1 MGYIR
6 PPQASV
12 IKLLSSIFHKK
23 SSSYIIYRILNTTLE
38 KSHGKVIDR
47 NKWWRIDYGDNWP
60 RIHWWRELMEKWFFK
75 IARNAYNQTTN
86 LRDIFQIFVLK
97 QTENYALQM
106 AKLRLF
112 EKRECSL
119 NQSQFNHSLNT
130 AQIQSIFQVTFTCS
144 KSTIE
149 AVEKGLL
156 KVLC

>member
-1 MGYIR
+1 M
-6 PPQASV
+6 
-12 IKLLSSIFHKK
+12 
-23 SSSYIIYRILNTTLE
+23 E
-38 KSHGKVIDR
+38 KS
-47 NKWWRIDYGDNWP
+47 
-60 RIHWWRELMEKWFFK
+60 FFK

>member
-1 MGYIR
+1 
-6 PPQASV
+6 
-12 IKLLSSIFHKK
+12 
-23 SSSYIIYRILNTTLE
+23 
-38 KSHGKVIDR
+38 
-47 NKWWRIDYGDNWP
+47 
-60 RIHWWRELMEKWFFK
+60 
-75 IARNAYNQTTN
+75 
-86 LRDIFQIFVLK
+86 
-97 QTENYALQM
+97 M

-156 KVLC
+156 KVLCLKLTIKKTER

>member
-1 MGYIR
+1 
-6 PPQASV
+6 
-12 IKLLSSIFHKK
+12 
-23 SSSYIIYRILNTTLE
+23 
-38 KSHGKVIDR
+38 
-47 NKWWRIDYGDNWP
+47 
-60 RIHWWRELMEKWFFK
+60 
-75 IARNAYNQTTN
+75 
-86 LRDIFQIFVLK
+86 
-97 QTENYALQM
+97 M